1 MIDAKDVR
9 LATQMMLDK
18 AFTTPPTRDVL
29 FEVARAK
36 NSTPLPLVKI
46 NCGLR
51 LPPDR
56 YCLSACN
63 YKLRAAAQAKK
74 VGKSTIEA
82 RSVIKTSFKSP
93 AGITITNQ
101 PVKKPT
107 AVPVPKTQTVSIP
120 KPIFKFSTT
129 PNVVKQGASSNL
141 LKPKEETKMEVDD
154 FDSGKRKREEEDD
167 FEVVE

>member
-1 MIDAKDVR
+1 
-9 LATQMMLDK
+9 MMLDK

-63 YKLRAAAQAKK
+63 YKLRAASQAKK
-74 VGKSTIEA
+74 LNKSAIEG
-82 RSVIKTSFKSP
+82 RSIVKTSFKS
-93 AGITITNQ
+93 GSSVTVTNQ
-101 PVKKPT
+101 PVKKPNI
-107 AVPVPKTQTVSIP
+107 VPMSKTQTVTIP
-120 KPIFKFSTT
+120 KPTFKFSTT
-129 PNVVKQGASSNL
+129 PNPNKQSTVTTFV
-141 LKPKEETKMEVDD
+141 KPKIEEVTKMEMDD
-154 FDSGKRKREEEDD
+154 YDTGKRKREEEDD